1 MGRFSGDEGVI
12 QRGAMARLA
21 RTPESIVALALLVAA
36 TACAGKLDGIVR
48 SQAAL
53 DLACPEDQVQIS
65 DLRSDNYVRDFSVS
79 GCGRQA
85 HYQAACSMVGSCT
98 AYRAGEIAA
107 ESLPASDALTVGA
120 DDLQPAPTPAPAEE
134 PAPEV
139 QVGTTTMVA
148 EAPPAEEPKLEVS
161 ESVTSTVV
169 AATPEPSPA
178 PAPKLG
184 APQTVTMRNDCP
196 RTVTIFVGIKPGEGG
211 GRYMTLGSTSMIGPT
226 LRSGESVWLLDSKQ
240 AGLTSVSVA
249 ESTREIVVA
258 ESCSGL
264 AAR

>member
-1 MGRFSGDEGVI
+1 
-12 QRGAMARLA
+12 MARLA
-21 RTPESIVALALLVAA
+21 RILACVVALATVVVAP
-36 TACAGKLDGIVR
+36 ACAGKLDGIVR

-53 DLACPEDQVQIS
+53 DLGCPEDQVQIR

-85 HYQAACSMVGSCT
+85 HYQAACSMVGTCT

-107 ESLPASDALTVGA
+107 NSLPASDALTVGT
-120 DDLQPAPTPAPAEE
+120 DDLQAAPAPTPAEAAAPA
-134 PAPEV
+134 V
-139 QVGTTTMVA
+139 QAEAGTTTMVA
-148 EAPPAEEPKLEVS
+148 DAPPAEEPKVEVS
-161 ESVTSTVV
+161 ESVTSSVV
-169 AATPEPSPA
+169 AATPA
-178 PAPKLG
+178 PAPG
-184 APQTVTMRNDCP
+184 PAPTFGPPQTVTLRNDCP
-196 RTVTIFVGIKPGEGG
+196 RTVTIFVGVKPGEGG
-211 GRYMTLGSTSMIGPT
+211 GRYMTVGSTNMIGPT

-249 ESTREIVVA
+249 ESTREIVIA